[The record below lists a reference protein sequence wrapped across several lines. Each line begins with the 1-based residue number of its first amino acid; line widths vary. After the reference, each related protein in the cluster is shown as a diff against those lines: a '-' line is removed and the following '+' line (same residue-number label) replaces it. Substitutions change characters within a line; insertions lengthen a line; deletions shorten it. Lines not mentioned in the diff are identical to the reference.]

1 MLRKRK
7 VLQFLE
13 RSPLNFT
20 QINTAAKR
28 ISTKRDFNIWVAYTR
43 NFKTISIKQVDLSK
57 PPIYQKKHTNMN
69 TLNETFKNGAAIM
82 SLIWSVGKMQEWVQR
97 NQY

>member
-1 MLRKRK
+1 MYQSRDNSQGRHHLDERRDLRVRLARAATHPLRPVLARVFVPLVVPK
-7 VLQFLE
+7 VV
-13 RSPLNFT
+13 PL
-20 QINTAAKR
+20 
-28 ISTKRDFNIWVAYTR
+28 DH
-43 NFKTISIKQVDLSK
+43 LSK
-57 PPIYQKKHTNMN
+57 PQYIKKYTNMN